1 MSTGVNL
8 GSTSQEA
15 EKLLISSEVGAVS
28 EIAAANPAQAAPTA
42 SANRKRLPFGLALA
56 PGRALHQS
64 IISLADQAVSSATNF
79 ATGIIIARTSSKEEL
94 GLYMLGFSLIL
105 LVTDFQTSL
114 ITTPYMVY
122 APRLKG
128 RAHALYTGSTLI
140 HQLAFCLITM
150 VAVVCGAFA
159 VSKGMGRQ
167 GLEPVLWALSVV
179 IALIMLR
186 EHARRVSF
194 ARLRLTTAFLFD
206 TSIAVGQIGGLL
218 LLGHFGLLS
227 ASRAFWVIGS
237 VCGIAVLGWLWSDRE
252 CYRPQL
258 DESLADLK
266 KNWTF
271 GKWVF
276 ASGLVW
282 AVSMNLYPWF
292 LAYFHGT
299 ASTGVWAACVGVVS
313 VGNPALIGIMNFV
326 GPKIAHVHAEAGPKA
341 LRRMVLTITAALAL
355 PISLLCVGMAI
366 WGGQLVVMLYGR
378 KYAGNGLVVAFLSFN
393 YLVYAASFSFS
404 RALMAIERADLDFL
418 LNFVALF
425 MMVFM
430 GFWLVR
436 ALGPVGAAIGLF
448 AANFVTS
455 AARAAVF
462 LKVPVRISEGRQLD
476 AA

>member
-1 MSTGVNL
+1 MASVMAATNSV
-8 GSTSQEA
+8 QV
-15 EKLLISSEVGAVS
+15 KP
-28 EIAAANPAQAAPTA
+28 IAPAGR
-42 SANRKRLPFGLALA
+42 SRLPFGLVLA

-79 ATGIIIARTSSKEEL
+79 ATGIIIARSSSKEEL

-122 APRLKG
+122 APRLNG

-150 VAVVCGAFA
+150 LAVVCGAFA
-159 VSKGMGRQ
+159 VSNGMGRQ
-167 GLEPVLWALSVV
+167 GLGPVLWSLSVV

-206 TSIAVGQIGGLL
+206 TSIAVGQICGLL

-252 CYRPQL
+252 CYHPQL

-266 KNWTF
+266 KNWIF

-341 LRRMVLTITAALAL
+341 LRRMVLKISAALSL
-355 PISLLCVGMAI
+355 PVSLLCLGLII
-366 WGGQLVVMLYGR
+366 WGGRLVVLLYGNQ
-378 KYAGNGLVVAFLSFN
+378 YAGNGVVVAMLALN
-393 YLVYAASFSFS
+393 YLVYAGAFSFS

-425 MMVFM
+425 IMVFM

-436 ALGPVGAAIGLF
+436 AFGTLGAAIGLL

-455 AARAAVF
+455 VVRAGVF
-462 LKVPVRISEGRQLD
+462 LRLPVCISKGGVVD
-476 AA
+476 AV

>member
-1 MSTGVNL
+1 
-8 GSTSQEA
+8 
-15 EKLLISSEVGAVS
+15 
-28 EIAAANPAQAAPTA
+28 
-42 SANRKRLPFGLALA
+42 
-56 PGRALHQS
+56 
-64 IISLADQAVSSATNF
+64 
-79 ATGIIIARTSSKEEL
+79 
-94 GLYMLGFSLIL
+94 
-105 LVTDFQTSL
+105 
-114 ITTPYMVY
+114 
-122 APRLKG
+122 
-128 RAHALYTGSTLI
+128 
-140 HQLAFCLITM
+140 
-150 VAVVCGAFA
+150 
-159 VSKGMGRQ
+159 
-167 GLEPVLWALSVV
+167 
-179 IALIMLR
+179 MLR

-206 TSIAVGQIGGLL
+206 TSIAVGQISGLL

-252 CYRPQL
+252 CYHPRL

-326 GPKIAHVHAEAGPKA
+326 GPKIAHVHADAGPKA
-341 LRRMVLTITAALAL
+341 LRRIVLKITAALSVPL
-355 PISLLCVGMAI
+355 SLLCLGMII
-366 WGGQLVVMLYGR
+366 WGGRLVVLLYGSQ
-378 KYAGNGLVVAFLSFN
+378 YAGNSLVVAMLALN
-393 YLVYAASFSFS
+393 YLVYAAAFSFS

-436 ALGPVGAAIGLF
+436 DFGTVGAAIGLL
-448 AANFVTS
+448 AANLVTS
-455 AARAAVF
+455 LVRAGVF
-462 LKVPVRISEGRQLD
+462 LKFAVPIPKGVQVD
-476 AA
+476 VV